1 MKKDSEEKN
10 ILKHQKR
17 RRNKKIRL
25 GVSSVVF
32 IIIAII
38 LILIYLELG
47 KNEYNTYSE
56 EAKVD
61 YKVELKDN
69 DYYPEDYEFA
79 NKFGIEIIPVL
90 RKSVIKIEF
99 SLTSYSVRPFVITP
113 KPCVP
118 TYL

>member
-25 GVSSVVF
+25 GVSSVLL

-38 LILIYLELG
+38 LILIYLKLG

-56 EAKVD
+56 EAKVE

-69 DYYPEDYEFA
+69 DWNNWYFLGTAYSLNDNYEEAVKCFKKVKELNPNSEDFY
-79 NKFGIEIIPVL
+79 K
-90 RKSVIKIEF
+90 
-99 SLTSYSVRPFVITP
+99 
-113 KPCVP
+113 
-118 TYL
+118 